1 MTASVSRPAST
12 DSMISACPGRSSRI
26 LKTSRI
32 FSRAR
37 RSAGEGGGGGAS
49 GVITGAAAEID
60 AGSGSSSSRGPEP
73 SRRITIV
80 GTPSSPVTR
89 NRRPRVGAAGGSAGE
104 SSKGDPTRGG
114 SKAVAESLSGPS
126 AAAIAAPARESSS
139 ELRLYSCKNHERGAD
154 TVFANPPNPIAPCHE
169 KTVVAARLG
178 GRQNNLDPL
187 PLQIG
192 RRGKKSAKHEREL
205 KTSTPSRISQ
215 RKFVPPVKRG
225 PTGVSRAFQACLDR
239 VARALRRGAP

>member
-12 DSMISACPGRSSRI
+12 DSMISACPDRSSRI

-60 AGSGSSSSRGPEP
+60 AGSGSSSSSGPEP

-89 NRRPRVGAAGGSAGE
+89 NRRPRVGTAGGS
-104 SSKGDPTRGG
+104 RGG
-114 SKAVAESLSGPS
+114 SKAADESLSGPS

-154 TVFANPPNPIAPCHE
+154 TVCANPPNPYCTLSLE
-169 KTVVAARLG
+169 NRRCRSVG

-187 PLQIG
+187 PLLAAAEENP
-192 RRGKKSAKHEREL
+192 RS
-205 KTSTPSRISQ
+205 TS
-215 RKFVPPVKRG
+215 VN
-225 PTGVSRAFQACLDR
+225 
-239 VARALRRGAP
+239 